1 MIVVDASILANL
13 VGDDGPDG
21 RLARSLL
28 DGVEPVAVPDLADV
42 ETAAVLRKRWVDHA
56 LTERRLSAAVDYLAG
71 FAVPAVSGQ
80 ALLPRILELRFDLT
94 AYDAV
99 YAALAEALSGTLFT
113 AAARLADASGLRCPI
128 RLAGLPRGAGFS

>member
-42 ETAAVLRKRWVDHA
+42 ETAAVLRKRWIDHT
-56 LTERRLSAAVDYLAG
+56 LSERRLSAAVDYLAG
-71 FAVPAVSGQ
+71 FAVPAVPGQ
-80 ALLPRILELRFDLT
+80 AS
-94 AYDAV
+94 V
-99 YAALAEALSGTLFT
+99 AADS
-113 AAARLADASGLRCPI
+113 
-128 RLAGLPRGAGFS
+128 